1 MMAGRFLELI
11 SGDRLEETRKN
22 MESLIEGTDR
32 LVKEMKGLTK
42 ALQSHEK
49 MMREL
54 LAAVEKGD
62 R

>member
-1 MMAGRFLELI
+1 MMARHLLDI
-11 SGDRLEETRKN
+11 LSGERLEETRKN
-22 MESLIEGTDR
+22 LESLIEGTDR

-49 MMREL
+49 TMREL

>member
-1 MMAGRFLELI
+1 MAGRFLNLL
-11 SGDRLEETRKN
+11 SGEMLEETRKN
-22 MESLIEGTDR
+22 MESLIEGTNR
-32 LVKEMKGLTK
+32 LVKEMKSLTK